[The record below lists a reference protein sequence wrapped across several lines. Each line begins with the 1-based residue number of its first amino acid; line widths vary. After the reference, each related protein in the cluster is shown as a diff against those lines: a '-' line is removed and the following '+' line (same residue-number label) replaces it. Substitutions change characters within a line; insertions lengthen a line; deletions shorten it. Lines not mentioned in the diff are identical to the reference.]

1 MQMLRA
7 LMSFLK
13 RINSC
18 SLGRGLFTYYA
29 LYKLWTADLKFSDGV
44 EYVNLILQF
53 DPIQDKTERAI
64 QTATLGTIPK
74 N

>member
-1 MQMLRA
+1 MLRA

-18 SLGRGLFTYYA
+18 ILGRGLFTYYA
-29 LYKLWTADLKFSDGV
+29 WYKLWTADLKFSDSM

-53 DPIQDKTERAI
+53 DPI
-64 QTATLGTIPK
+64 
-74 N
+74 